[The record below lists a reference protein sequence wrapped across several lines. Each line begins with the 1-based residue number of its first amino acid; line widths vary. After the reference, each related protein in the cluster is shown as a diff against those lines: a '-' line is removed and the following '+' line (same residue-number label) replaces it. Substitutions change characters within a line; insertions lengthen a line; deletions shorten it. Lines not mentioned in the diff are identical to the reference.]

1 MSSPTDTYVYRHRR
15 YRYTQVEDAVRHN
28 QSTILSYRF
37 IAKRGSRQ
45 RRSSHGF
52 APFCLPNILA
62 GAATQRQARRCFV
75 RCRENV

>member
-28 QSTILSYRF
+28 QSAILSYRF
-37 IAKRGSRQ
+37 ITKRGSRQ
-45 RRSSHGF
+45 RRSSHGH
-52 APFCLPNILA
+52 APFYLPCVFASACLDEK
-62 GAATQRQARRCFV
+62 RRCFV